1 MAGDQEKLSRNS
13 NFALVRI
20 EKTNIVKLSF
30 ITHNPT
36 HFNKFLYVQLYKFN
50 FLDCI
55 QDMVNLNLTDSG
67 SDTDNNEDEETDPE
81 FVFVD
86 KPLVHSVKRA
96 QRG

>member
-1 MAGDQEKLSRNS
+1 MG
-13 NFALVRI
+13 
-20 EKTNIVKLSF
+20 
-30 ITHNPT
+30 
-36 HFNKFLYVQLYKFN
+36 
-50 FLDCI
+50 
-55 QDMVNLNLTDSG
+55 NLNLTDSG